1 MSQIFQVDRNGQL
14 LPPQQGVESSEQVS
28 ELVYQHLAKLFT
40 VSEHYDAADQ
50 DQWFAMLRSRAGLPT
65 AITRVGETQP
75 SLVTLCENPQQP
87 GNFEV
92 SISTV
97 EPEQSPAAILSAE
110 PVPLIKAIEQS
121 EVSFFV
127 RSIDGRIQM
136 VVGAPTNRPQ
146 IPTPLAVGESIFDV
160 YPPATLKKLQEG
172 DDQIM
177 ATGEPVRTDDHI
189 AVASDGRTFSST
201 KFPIFDD
208 VGTLVAISGI
218 SHDITRHAQ
227 NIHRLH
233 EAQQRIT
240 RSILSSSLAV
250 LITTPD
256 GLITASNP
264 TFTAKYGY
272 SAQSIVGRSAAE
284 VGLLSQRDQDKLAE
298 LVKREGEAING
309 QYTFYTSTGAPLE
322 VTMNAIA
329 FEIDGEPAVITTS
342 ADESRVQAAEKRL
355 QLIADASEEGIV
367 LHDRKVMLE
376 VNRKACEI
384 YARDR
389 EELIGLSIWDLIRP
403 DDWATVEESIKKGSS
418 SSYQLTID
426 RPDGTE
432 RTLTIRGYE
441 VDEPGQSYRI
451 AVFTDITDEEALKSQ
466 LRRAQKME
474 VLGQLTGGIAH
485 DFNNIL
491 ASVLGFSDLLVNKL
505 QGIPDEQPLHWAEQV
520 KAAGLKGRDL
530 VAQMLSFSRGGTSQ
544 PTPTNALTVVNDV
557 MTMVKASI
565 PGNIGIEC
573 GSQQPPDVLI
583 DPIQLNQV
591 VLNLCI
597 NASHAMADKGGTIS
611 IEISEKRIDGL
622 CSSCLM
628 PISGDYVEISVKD
641 QGSGIETQPIEKIFE
656 PFFST
661 KETGHGT
668 GMGLAVIHGILH
680 DCDGHI
686 LVDSNQGH
694 GTVFSVLLPP
704 LAAQPV
710 SKPTENI
717 DSHATTLVIVDDD
730 RLVADMLCRVLEAHN
745 YQVISFH
752 HPQQAWEAF
761 TTDGETWNLLITDQN
776 MPGFKGDELARR
788 IRQQNESLPII
799 IHTGY
804 SQTLDLK
811 AAREQGLELLQ
822 KPVEQ
827 KVLLETISQML
838 SNR

>member
-14 LPPQQGVESSEQVS
+14 LSPQQGVECREQVS
-28 ELVYQHLAKLFT
+28 ELLDQHLAQLFT
-40 VSEHYDAADQ
+40 VSEHYGAADRN
-50 DQWFAMLRSRAGLPT
+50 QWFSMLRSRAELPT
-65 AITRVGETQP
+65 AITRVGETHP
-75 SLVTLCENPQQP
+75 SLVTLSKNPQQP
-87 GNFEV
+87 GTFEV
-92 SISTV
+92 SIDTV
-97 EPEQSPAAILSAE
+97 EPEQGQADLLSAE
-110 PVPLIKAIEQS
+110 PVTLIKAIEQS
-121 EVSFFV
+121 EVSLFV

-146 IPTPLAVGESIFDV
+146 TPTPLAVGESIFDI
-160 YPPATLKKLQEG
+160 YPPATLTKLQET

-177 ATGEPVRTDDHI
+177 ATDEPVRTDDHI
-189 AVASDGRTFSST
+189 AIASDGRTFSST
-201 KFPIFDD
+201 KFPIFDGA
-208 VGTLVAISGI
+208 GTLVAISGI

-227 NIHRLH
+227 NIHRLNA
-233 EAQQRIT
+233 AQQRIT

-256 GLITASNP
+256 GRITASNP
-264 TFTAKYGY
+264 AFTTKYGY
-272 SAQSIVGRSAAE
+272 SAQSIAGKTAAE
-284 VGLLSQRDQDKLAE
+284 IGIVSHRDQDE
-298 LVKREGEAING
+298 ISERIRRDGEAING
-309 QYTFYTSTGAPLE
+309 QYTSYTSTGAPLE

-329 FEIDGEPAVITTS
+329 VEIDGKPAVITTS
-342 ADESRVQAAEKRL
+342 ADESRIQAAEKRL

-389 EELIGLSIWDLIRP
+389 EALIGLSIWELIRP
-403 DDWATVEESIKKGSS
+403 DDWATVEKSIQTGNSP
-418 SSYQLTID
+418 SYQLTID
-426 RPDGTE
+426 RPDGNE

-441 VDEPGQSYRI
+441 VDESGKSYRI

-505 QGIPDEQPLHWAEQV
+505 QEPHNEQPLHWAEQV

-544 PTPTNALTVVNDV
+544 PTPTNPLTVVNDV
-557 MTMVKASI
+557 MTMVKVSI
-565 PGNIGIEC
+565 PRNIGIEC
-573 GSQQPPDVLI
+573 RSQQPSDVLI

-597 NASHAMADKGGTIS
+597 NASHAMAEEGGTIS
-611 IEISEKRIDGL
+611 IEISEKRIDEL

-641 QGSGIETQPIEKIFE
+641 QGSGIEVQPVEKIFE

-686 LVDSNQGH
+686 LVDSNPGR
-694 GTVFSVLLPP
+694 GAIFSVLLPP
-704 LAAQPV
+704 LAAQSV
-710 SKPTENI
+710 DQPTENT

-730 RLVADMLCRVLEAHN
+730 RLVADMLCRVLEANH

-761 TTDGETWNLLITDQN
+761 NSNGKTWDLLITDQN
-776 MPGFKGDELARR
+776 MPGFKGDDLARR
-788 IRQQNESLPII
+788 IRQRNESLPII

-804 SQTLDLK
+804 SQTLDLE

-827 KVLLETISQML
+827 KVLLETIHQML
-838 SNR
+838 SNQ

>member
-28 ELVYQHLAKLFT
+28 EPVGQHLAQLFT
-40 VSEHYDAADQ
+40 VSEHYDAADR

-75 SLVTLCENPQQP
+75 SLVTLCEDPQLP

-92 SISTV
+92 SIDTV
-97 EPEQSPAAILSAE
+97 EPEQSQVDIHPAE
-110 PVPLIKAIEQS
+110 PAPLMEAIEQS

-127 RSIDGRIQM
+127 RSIDGRMRM
-136 VVGAPTNRPQ
+136 VVGAPTNRPR

-160 YPPATLKKLQEG
+160 YPPATLKKLQET

-177 ATGEPVRTDDHI
+177 ANGEPVRTDDHI
-189 AVASDGRTFSST
+189 ALASDGRTFSST

-208 VGTLVAISGI
+208 AGKLVAICGI

-256 GLITASNP
+256 GQITASNP
-264 TFTAKYGY
+264 AFTAKYGY
-272 SAQSIVGRSAAE
+272 SAQSIVGKTAAE
-284 VGLLSQRDQDKLAE
+284 IGIVSQRDQDE
-298 LVKREGEAING
+298 LSERIRRDGEAING
-309 QYTFYTSTGAPLE
+309 QYTSYTSTGAPLE

-329 FEIDGEPAVITTS
+329 LEIDGKPAVITTS
-342 ADESRVQAAEKRL
+342 ADESRIQAAERRL

-389 EELIGLSIWDLIRP
+389 EELIGLSIWELIRP
-403 DDWATVEESIKKGSS
+403 EDWATVEKSIQTGNS

-441 VDEPGQSYRI
+441 VDESAQSYRI

-491 ASVLGFSDLLVNKL
+491 ASVLGFSDLLVDKL
-505 QGIPDEQPLHWAEQV
+505 QGTPDEQPLHWAEQV

-544 PTPTNALTVVNDV
+544 ATPTNALTVVNDV
-557 MTMVKASI
+557 MTMVQASI

-573 GSQQPPDVLI
+573 RSQQPSDVLI

-597 NASHAMADKGGTIS
+597 NASHAMADEGGTIN
-611 IEISEKRIDGL
+611 IEISEKRIEGV
-622 CSSCLM
+622 CSSCLQL
-628 PISGDYVEISVKD
+628 ISGDYVEISVKD
-641 QGSGIETQPIEKIFE
+641 QGSGIEVQPVEKIFE

-680 DCDGHI
+680 DCGGHI
-686 LVDSNQGH
+686 LVDSDPGR
-694 GTVFSVLLPP
+694 GTIFSVLLPP
-704 LAAQPV
+704 LASQSVNEP
-710 SKPTENI
+710 SENTN
-717 DSHATTLVIVDDD
+717 SHATTLVIVDDD
-730 RLVADMLCRVLEAHN
+730 RLVADMLCRVLEANH
-745 YQVISFH
+745 YRVISFH

-761 TTDGETWNLLITDQN
+761 NSNGRTWDLLITDQT

-788 IRQQNESLPII
+788 IRQQNKSLPII

-811 AAREQGLELLQ
+811 ATREQGLELLQ

-827 KVLLETISQML
+827 KVLLETINQML